1 MTQREIRKILFEI
14 LFEKEIINDVDVN
27 KRIDERVSENDMSS
41 SKEEFLRTYVN
52 EIVDNNEEIKKE
64 IGKNLKGWSFDTI
77 GTAEKVVFKIAFYEL
92 LMKKVGHQI
101 VINEAL
107 VLTNDYGDEKSKDFI
122 NGVLANLIN

>member
-27 KRIDERVSENDMSS
+27 KRIDERVRENDMSN

-52 EIVDNNEEIKKE
+52 EIVNNNEEIKNE
-64 IGKNLKGWSFDTI
+64 IGKNLKGWSFETI